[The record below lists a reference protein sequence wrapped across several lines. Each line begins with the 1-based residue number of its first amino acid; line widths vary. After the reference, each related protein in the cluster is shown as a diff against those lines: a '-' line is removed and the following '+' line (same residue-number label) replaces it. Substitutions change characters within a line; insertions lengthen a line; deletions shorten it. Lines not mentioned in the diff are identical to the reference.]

1 MLRILLALPIILC
14 SALSFVQQML
24 APNNALE
31 RYRRAHCYGWTS
43 PAMAEHWQRLFA
55 LEAPFHDAKNVMS
68 EWVRLDPQ
76 RAGKLF
82 SFALVLALIGAVL

>member
-1 MLRILLALPIILC
+1 MIRLLLAPLILLA
-14 SALSFVQQML
+14 SAIAF
-24 APNNALE
+24 PALDP
-31 RYRRAHCYGWTS
+31 YRRKHVYGWTS
-43 PAMAEHWQRLFA
+43 SAMAEHWQRLFR
-55 LEAPFHDAKNVMS
+55 ERSFHAAKNIMS

>member
-1 MLRILLALPIILC
+1 MSRILLAVPIFLC
-14 SALSFVQQML
+14 AALGFVG
-24 APNNALE
+24 LE

-43 PAMAEHWQRLFA
+43 GAMEPHWQRLF
-55 LEAPFHDAKNVMS
+55 EWRRGDIYHDAKNVMS

-82 SFALVLALIGAVL
+82 SFALSISLAANAGLILLK

>member
-1 MLRILLALPIILC
+1 MRILLAPLILLA
-14 SALSFVQQML
+14 SALAFPVM
-24 APNNALE
+24 E

-43 PAMAEHWQRLFA
+43 PAMAPHWARLF
-55 LEAPFHDAKNVMS
+55 EWRWGDIYHDAKNVMS

>member
-1 MLRILLALPIILC
+1 MRLLLATLILLCAALGFP
-14 SALSFVQQML
+14 
-24 APNNALE
+24 ALE

-43 PAMAEHWQRLFA
+43 PAMEPHWQRLF
-55 LEAPFHDAKNVMS
+55 EWRWGDISHDAKNVMS

-82 SFALVLALIGAVL
+82 SFLLSISLAVNAGLILLK

>member
-1 MLRILLALPIILC
+1 MRILLAPLIVLAA
-14 SALSFVQQML
+14 ALGF
-24 APNNALE
+24 PALE
-31 RYRRAHCYGWTS
+31 RYRRANWYGWTS
-43 PAMAEHWQRLFA
+43 PAMEPHWQRLFA

-82 SFALVLALIGAVL
+82 SFALVLSFILGAIL